1 VSWCGDIAAI
11 SRLRDTARHNAV
23 EAGEE
28 FTTESTEDTE
38 EDLSRCE
45 HKKRWLRSL
54 WCNERGL
61 GGQSGIG
68 GFGVLLAGLM
78 SGTEVL

>member
-1 VSWCGDIAAI
+1 MSWCGDIAAI

-61 GGQSGIG
+61 GGNLEL
-68 GFGVLLAGLM
+68 GVLAYYWQA
-78 SGTEVL
+78 